1 MVSESYPNS
10 VRIARVYSPSAGTS
24 VHAGF
29 RQSRRQQ
36 GGDLTDRAAY
46 LPPALPG
53 LKLRVMPEI
62 AHLIYAGVGDLRVI
76 EKRNDLLRRE
86 FTRAA
91 RYHWIRPPL
100 PNSSD
105 FAIG

>member
-1 MVSESYPNS
+1 MRASDNPGGSK
-10 VRIARVYSPSAGTS
+10 AGIPPT
-24 VHAGF
+24 G
-29 RQSRRQQ
+29 
-36 GGDLTDRAAY
+36 AAY

-86 FTRAA
+86 LTRAA